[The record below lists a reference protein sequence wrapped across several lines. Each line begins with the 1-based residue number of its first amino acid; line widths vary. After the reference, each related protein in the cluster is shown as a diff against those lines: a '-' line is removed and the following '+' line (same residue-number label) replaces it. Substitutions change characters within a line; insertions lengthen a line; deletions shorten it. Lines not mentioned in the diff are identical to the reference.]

1 VIARFTCG
9 NQPTYVESVAR
20 RRSQIP
26 FDIEPCRIR
35 RELSEFDVT
44 VADVEN
50 RSVILVVEDEESY
63 QDA

>member
-1 VIARFTCG
+1 
-9 NQPTYVESVAR
+9 VAR
-20 RRSQIP
+20 RDLQIP
-26 FDIEPCRIR
+26 LYIEPVPPFAANYP
-35 RELSEFDVT
+35 EFDVT

>member
-1 VIARFTCG
+1 LISSRA
-9 NQPTYVESVAR
+9 A
-20 RRSQIP
+20 
-26 FDIEPCRIR
+26 IR

-63 QDA
+63 QTP